1 MVRPMSADFKSHVL
15 LRDEKGFL
23 GIPFKRLLLAGVGG
37 GLVYTIVRFASA
49 GASVPVGVSSGL
61 TLLVMTGMRGGL
73 PLWQR
78 LLYQVRGALL
88 LAAAH
93 QPSNWMGKLSVAL
106 DLPSGLAMLDGAQV
120 FVSPRPDAGIDL
132 REWTLFTSPVEAD
145 HDDGLRFITDP
156 LEESL

>member
-1 MVRPMSADFKSHVL
+1 MSADFKSHVL

-23 GIPFKRLLLAGVGG
+23 GIAFKRLLLAAVGG

-49 GASVPVGVSSGL
+49 GASVPVGAVCGI

-78 LLYQVRGALL
+78 LLYQLRGALL

-93 QPSNWMGKLSVAL
+93 QPASGLGKLAAVL
-106 DLPSGLAMLDGAQV
+106 DLPSGLAKLDGAVV
-120 FVSPRPDAGIDL
+120 FVPLHSEVGIDL

-145 HDDGLRFITDP
+145 HNDGLRFVSDP
-156 LEESL
+156 LEEVS

>member
-1 MVRPMSADFKSHVL
+1 MSADFKSHVL

-23 GIPFKRLLLAGVGG
+23 GIPFKRLLLAAVGG
-37 GLVYTIVRFASA
+37 GLVYTIVRFASS
-49 GASVPVGVSSGL
+49 GVSVPVGAFCGI

-93 QPSNWMGKLSVAL
+93 QPTSSLGKLASSL
-106 DLPSGLAMLDGAQV
+106 ELPSGLAKLDGAQV
-120 FVSPRPDAGIDL
+120 FASLHSDVGIDL

-145 HDDGLRFITDP
+145 HDDGLRFVSDP
-156 LEESL
+156 LEEVS

>member
-1 MVRPMSADFKSHVL
+1 MSADFKSHVL
-15 LRDEKGFL
+15 LRDEKGFM
-23 GIPFKRLLLAGVGG
+23 GIPFKRLLLAAVGG

-49 GASVPVGVSSGL
+49 GASVPVGAMCGI

-88 LAAAH
+88 LASAYR
-93 QPSNWMGKLSVAL
+93 PSSGLGKLAAAL
-106 DLPSGLAMLDGAQV
+106 ELPSGLAKLDGAQV
-120 FVSPRPDAGIDL
+120 FAPLHSEVGIDL

-145 HDDGLRFITDP
+145 HDDGLRFVSDP
-156 LEESL
+156 LEEVS

>member
-1 MVRPMSADFKSHVL
+1 MSADFKSHVL

-23 GIPFKRLLLAGVGG
+23 GIPFKRLLLGAVGG
-37 GLVYTIVRFASA
+37 GLVYTIIRFASA
-49 GASVPVGVSSGL
+49 GASVPVGAVCGI

-78 LLYQVRGALL
+78 LLYQMRGALL

-93 QPSNWMGKLSVAL
+93 QPSSGLGKLAMAL
-106 DLPSGLAMLDGAQV
+106 ELPSGLAKLDGAVV
-120 FVSPRPDAGIDL
+120 FASLQSDVGIDL

-145 HDDGLRFITDP
+145 HDDGLRFVSDP
-156 LEESL
+156 LEEVS

>member
-1 MVRPMSADFKSHVL
+1 MSADFKSHVL

-23 GIPFKRLLLAGVGG
+23 GIPFKRLLLAAVGG

-49 GASVPVGVSSGL
+49 GASLPVGAVCGI

-88 LAAAH
+88 LAAGH
-93 QPSNWMGKLSVAL
+93 QPASSLGKVAMML
-106 DLPSGLAMLDGAQV
+106 ELPSGLAHLDGAVV
-120 FVSPRPDAGIDL
+120 FVPLHSEVGIDL

-145 HDDGLRFITDP
+145 HDDGLRFVSDP
-156 LEESL
+156 LEEMS